1 MTDRLTPN
9 ARYRELKDVGQL
21 TSTCASIELV
31 EGEARKCRGFWS
43 VRACKKRGATKMGLS
58 H

>member
-21 TSTCASIELV
+21 TSTGASIELV
-31 EGEARKCRGFWS
+31 EGEARRCGGFRS
-43 VRACKKRGATKMGLS
+43 VRACMKRGETKMGLS